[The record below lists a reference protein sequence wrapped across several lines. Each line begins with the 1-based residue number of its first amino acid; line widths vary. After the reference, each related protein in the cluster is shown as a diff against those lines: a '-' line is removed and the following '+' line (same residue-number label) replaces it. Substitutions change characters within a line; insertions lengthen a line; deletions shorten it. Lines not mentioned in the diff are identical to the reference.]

1 MAAQLHIKDNL
12 KYWRVT
18 ELKELFFYTL
28 YMFHAY
34 WDMGTISHYAA
45 KRIANTTR
53 QNVAGYKI
61 VLRSNDLKHFLYRHY
76 AEKNSKQRDIKIQDI
91 EQLPKVINNLSF
103 VELQEDNTLYIETQ
117 FPNNELFV
125 TAIKIDHDKKLL
137 IGKSFR
143 IKT

>member
-1 MAAQLHIKDNL
+1 
-12 KYWRVT
+12 
-18 ELKELFFYTL
+18 
-28 YMFHAY
+28 MFHAY

-117 FPNNELFV
+117 FPNNKLFV